1 MANDTNYYLFK
12 ILTED
17 LGDKRYLKKSDY
29 KKYTLPI
36 ATHTTLGGIKVGS
49 GLSIDSSTGVL
60 TANVQTW
67 SSLTGKP
74 FSSVNTTDFTTT
86 SGILSINNATWAKK
100 SDVSNS
106 LSEYYTKEQVDS
118 LVSNLKKAIIT
129 VVPTLPA
136 TGKEGIIYL
145 VGTSAPYEQYVWEG
159 SAWIDLGSTEIDLSN
174 YVNTAST
181 LTANQI
187 VLGDGTKKVKASGKT
202 IASSVTND
210 ATSVPTS
217 QAVKTY
223 ADTELVKKQDKLSQA
238 QMNAVN
244 SGITAS
250 DVARYDAYGSTK
262 QNVLNTEQLDA
273 VNSGIT
279 KAKVSK
285 YDGYDA
291 QIKLK
296 QNILHTEGS
305 AIYKNQDNSIYLSS
319 KLTGMSNIAVV
330 NCQNDESETNGEKNK
345 FTGYL
350 TNTLIVPTGDDSNLL
365 TTSLV
370 VYAGK
375 RITVGADTIATSVE
389 NAFNI
394 WINYWINAHQATKP
408 SLKAIANETMGWEGF
423 HFPQFINWQNWKIE
437 YKKESVITFSNDNTG
452 NGIVFR
458 LSSANVKTDESGKV
472 SYQAEINL
480 FDILEGEYGD
490 EQLCINAIADFLAD
504 ETGDTVDNAKLYAKS
519 AYLKI
524 RLSFTFEY
532 DAHDIINVKL
542 NSSLYVMP
550 D

>member
-1 MANDTNYYLFK
+1 MANDANFYLFK
-12 ILTED
+12 ALTED

-29 KKYTLPI
+29 EKYVLPI
-36 ATHTTLGGIKVGS
+36 ASATKLGGIKVGS
-49 GLSIDSSTGVL
+49 GLSINSEGVL
-60 TANVQTW
+60 TANVQAW

-106 LSEYYTKEQVDS
+106 LSGYYTKGQVDN
-118 LVSNLKKAIIT
+118 LLSNLKKATIT
-129 VVPTLPA
+129 VVDTLPA
-136 TGKEGIIYL
+136 TGSEGIIYL

-174 YVNTAST
+174 YVNTTGT

-210 ATSVPTS
+210 ANSVPTS

-223 ADTELVKKQDKLSQA
+223 ADTELAKKQNKLSQA

-250 DVARYDAYGSTK
+250 KVATYDAYEIAK
-262 QNVLNTEQLDA
+262 QNVLNPEQLDA

-279 KAKVSK
+279 RAKVSK

-291 QIKLK
+291 QIKSKQGNLK
-296 QNILHTEGS
+296 TEGS

-330 NCQNDESETNGEKNK
+330 NCQHDENETNGEKNK
-345 FTGYL
+345 FTGYI
-350 TNTLIVPTGDDSNLL
+350 TNTLIAPTSSDL
-365 TTSLV
+365 TATPLV

-375 RITVGADTIATSVE
+375 GIRADADTVATSVE
-389 NAFNI
+389 NAFSI
-394 WINYWINAHQATKP
+394 WINYWVNAQITRP
-408 SLKAIANETMGWEGF
+408 NMKAIADETMGWEGF
-423 HFPQFINWQNWKIE
+423 HFPQFINWQDWKIE
-437 YKKESVITFSNDNTG
+437 YKTGSVITLSTSNTG

-458 LSSANVKTDESGKV
+458 LSSANVKTNESGKV
-472 SYQAEINL
+472 SYQAEVNL
-480 FDILEGEYGD
+480 FDILESEYNT
-490 EQLCINAIADFLAD
+490 EQLCINAIAGFLAN
-504 ETGDTVDNAKLYAKS
+504 ETGDTVDNAKTYAKS
-519 AYLKI
+519 TYLKI
-524 RLSFTFEY
+524 RLSFTYQY
-532 DAHDIINVKL
+532 DAHDIIDIKL

-550 D
+550 N

>member
-1 MANDTNYYLFK
+1 MANDANLYLFK
-12 ILTED
+12 VLTED

-29 KKYTLPI
+29 EKYVLPI
-36 ATHTTLGGIKVGS
+36 ASATNLGGIKVGS
-49 GLSIDSSTGVL
+49 GLSINSEGVL
-60 TANVQTW
+60 TANVHAW

-106 LSEYYTKEQVDS
+106 LSGYYTKGQVDN
-118 LVSNLKKAIIT
+118 LLSNLKKATIT
-129 VVPTLPA
+129 VVDTLPT
-136 TGKEGIIYL
+136 TGSEGIIYL

-174 YVNTAST
+174 YVNTTGT

-187 VLGDGTKKVKASGKT
+187 VLGDGTKKVKESGKT

-210 ATSVPTS
+210 ANSVPTS

-223 ADTELVKKQDKLSQA
+223 ADTELAKKQDKLSQA

-244 SGITAS
+244 SGIT
-250 DVARYDAYGSTK
+250 R
-262 QNVLNTEQLDA
+262 
-273 VNSGIT
+273 
-279 KAKVSK
+279 AKVLY

-291 QIKLK
+291 QIKSKQGNLK
-296 QNILHTEGS
+296 TEGS

-330 NCQNDESETNGEKNK
+330 NCQNDENETNGEKNK

-350 TNTLIVPTGDDSNLL
+350 TNTLIAPTSSGL
-365 TTSLV
+365 TATPLV

-375 RITVGADTIATSVE
+375 GITADANTVATSVE
-389 NAFNI
+389 RAFNI
-394 WINYWINAHQATKP
+394 WIGYWVNAQATKP
-408 SLKAIANETMGWEGF
+408 SLKAIADETMGWEGF
-423 HFPQFINWQNWKIE
+423 HFPQFINWQDWKIE
-437 YKKESVITFSNDNTG
+437 YKTGSVITLSTSNTG

-472 SYQAEINL
+472 SYQAEVNL
-480 FDILEGEYGD
+480 FDILENEYST
-490 EQLCINAIADFLAD
+490 EQLCINAIAGFLAN
-504 ETGDTVDNAKLYAKS
+504 EIGDTIGNAKLYAKS

-524 RLSFTFEY
+524 RLSFIYQY
-532 DAHDIINVKL
+532 DAHDIIDIKL
-542 NSSLYVMP
+542 NSILYVMP

>member
-1 MANDTNYYLFK
+1 MANDTNYYLYK
-12 ILTED
+12 IITED

-29 KKYTLPI
+29 KAYTLPI
-36 ATHTTLGGIKVGS
+36 ASATTLGGIKVGS
-49 GLSIDSSTGVL
+49 GLSINSSTGVL
-60 TANVQTW
+60 TANVQAW

-74 FSSVNTTDFTTT
+74 FSSVNSTDFTTT

-106 LSEYYTKEQVDS
+106 LSGYYTKGQVDS
-118 LVSNLKKAIIT
+118 LVSNLKKATIT

-136 TGKEGIIYL
+136 TGEEGIIYL

-174 YVNTAST
+174 YVNTTGT

-210 ATSVPTS
+210 ASSVPTS

-223 ADTELVKKQDKLSQA
+223 ADAELAKKQDKLSQA

-250 DVARYDAYGSTK
+250 KVATYDAYASGK
-262 QNVLNTEQLDA
+262 QDKLTQAQLSA
-273 VNSGIT
+273 VNSGINST
-279 KAKVSK
+279 KVAK

-291 QIKLK
+291 QIKSK
-296 QNILHTEGS
+296 QNILNTNGS
-305 AIYKNQDNSIYLSS
+305 AIHTNANDSIYLDSS
-319 KLTGMSNIAVV
+319 NTGMSNVAVV
-330 NCQNDESETNGEKNK
+330 NCQNKNDGSGDL
-345 FTGYL
+345 TGYI
-350 TNTLIVPTGDDSNLL
+350 TNTLVVPSNEDGQTMLD
-365 TTSLV
+365 
-370 VYAGK
+370 VYAGEG
-375 RITVGADTIATSVE
+375 ITVNADTLAISVE

-394 WINYWINAHQATKP
+394 WINQWLNAQSIESSDGMGDLAQ
-408 SLKAIANETMGWEGF
+408 ETMNWAGF
-423 HFPQFINWQNWKIE
+423 HFPQLINWQDWRIRYNTT
-437 YKKESVITFSNDNTG
+437 TFSNDSTG
-452 NGIVFR
+452 SGIVFR

-480 FDILEGEYGD
+480 FDILEGEYD
-490 EQLCINAIADFLAD
+490 TEQLCINAIADFLAN

-524 RLSFTFEY
+524 RLSFTYQY

>member
-1 MANDTNYYLFK
+1 M
-12 ILTED
+12 
-17 LGDKRYLKKSDY
+17 
-29 KKYTLPI
+29 LPI
-36 ATHTTLGGIKVGS
+36 ASATKLGGIKVGS
-49 GLSIDSSTGVL
+49 GLSINSEGVL
-60 TANVQTW
+60 TANVQAW

-106 LSEYYTKEQVDS
+106 LSGYYTKGQVDN
-118 LVSNLKKAIIT
+118 LIGNLKKATIT

-136 TGKEGIIYL
+136 TGSEGTIYL

-174 YVNTAST
+174 YVNTVST

-223 ADTELVKKQDKLSQA
+223 ADTELAKKQDKL
-238 QMNAVN
+238 NA
-244 SGITAS
+244 T
-250 DVARYDAYGSTK
+250 
-262 QNVLNTEQLDA
+262 QLEA

-291 QIKLK
+291 QIKSK
-296 QNILHTEGS
+296 QEALSTQGS
-305 AIYKNQDNSIYLSS
+305 AIRINGNYSIYLSS
-319 KLTGMSNIAVV
+319 ELTGMSDIAVI
-330 NCQNDESETNGEKNK
+330 NCQPGEAGEFIGFIK
-345 FTGYL
+345 
-350 TNTLIVPTGDDSNLL
+350 NTLIVPSADDEQLL
-365 TTSLV
+365 LDI
-370 VYAGK
+370 YAGEG
-375 RITVGADTIATSVE
+375 ITINADNLALIVE

-394 WINYWINAHQATKP
+394 WINYWVNAQTQGDYITD
-408 SLKAIANETMGWEGF
+408 LANETMNWATF
-423 HFPQFINWQNWKIE
+423 HFPQFINWQNWIIR
-437 YKKESVITFSNDNTG
+437 YKKDGIIVPLESTGG

-472 SYQAEINL
+472 SYQAEVNL
-480 FDILEGEYGD
+480 FDILESQDGN
-490 EQLCINAIADFLAD
+490 EQLLINAIAVFLAN
-504 ETGDTVDNAKLYAKS
+504 ETGGTVDNAKLYAKS

-524 RLSFTFEY
+524 RLSFIYEY
-532 DAHDIINVKL
+532 DAHDIIDVKL

>member
-1 MANDTNYYLFK
+1 MADDANCYLFK

-29 KKYTLPI
+29 EKYTFPI

-60 TANVQTW
+60 TANVQAW

-106 LSEYYTKEQVDS
+106 LSEYYTKGQVDS
-118 LVSNLKKAIIT
+118 LVSNLKKATIT

-136 TGKEGIIYL
+136 TGEEGIIYL

-159 SAWIDLGSTEIDLSN
+159 SAWIDLGSIEIDLSN
-174 YVNTAST
+174 YVNTTGT
-181 LTANQI
+181 LTADHI
-187 VLGDGTKKVKASGKT
+187 ILGDGTKKVKASGKT

-210 ATSVPTS
+210 ANSVPTS
-217 QAVKTY
+217 HAVKTY
-223 ADTELVKKQDKLSQA
+223 ADTELAKKQDKLSTA

-250 DVARYDAYGSTK
+250 KVATYDGYADGK
-262 QNVLNTEQLDA
+262 QDKLTEAQLEA

-279 KAKVSK
+279 GAKVAK
-285 YDGYDA
+285 YDAYA
-291 QIKLK
+291 TNK
-296 QNILHTEGS
+296 QNKLYTEGS
-305 AIYKNQDNSIYLSS
+305 AIHINANDSIYLDSS
-319 KLTGMSNIAVV
+319 NTGMSNVAVV
-330 NCQNDESETNGEKNK
+330 NCQDSGDGSGN
-345 FTGYL
+345 FTGYI
-350 TNTLIVPTGDDSNLL
+350 TNTLVVPSSEDGQTMLD
-365 TTSLV
+365 
-370 VYAGK
+370 VYAGEG
-375 RITVGADTIATSVE
+375 ITVNADTLATSVE
-389 NAFNI
+389 NAFNV
-394 WINYWINAHQATKP
+394 WINQWLNAQGIQSSDGMGDLAQ
-408 SLKAIANETMGWEGF
+408 ETMGWNGF
-423 HFPQFINWQNWKIE
+423 HFPQFINWQDWRIRYMKNGLFVPLQS
-437 YKKESVITFSNDNTG
+437 SVG
-452 NGIVFR
+452 NSIVFR

-480 FDILEGEYGD
+480 FDILDFNTTD
-490 EQLCINAIADFLAD
+490 ELLIDAIANFLAN

-524 RLSFTFEY
+524 RLSFTYQY

>member
-1 MANDTNYYLFK
+1 MANDANYYLFK

-29 KKYTLPI
+29 EKYTLPI

-60 TANVQTW
+60 TANVQAW

-106 LSEYYTKEQVDS
+106 LSKYYTKGQVDN
-118 LVSNLKKAIIT
+118 LVSNLKKATIT
-129 VVPTLPA
+129 VVSTLPE
-136 TGKEGIIYL
+136 TGEEGIIYL

-174 YVNTAST
+174 YVNTTVT

-210 ATSVPTS
+210 ANSVPTS

-223 ADTELVKKQDKLSQA
+223 ADAELAKKQDKLTETQL
-238 QMNAVN
+238 NAVN
-244 SGITAS
+244 SGITGAK
-250 DVARYDAYGSTK
+250 VAKYNGYDIQIESK
-262 QNVLNTEQLDA
+262 QNRLNT
-273 VNSGIT
+273 N
-279 KAKVSK
+279 
-285 YDGYDA
+285 
-291 QIKLK
+291 
-296 QNILHTEGS
+296 GS
-305 AIYKNQDNSIYLSS
+305 AIHTNAEDSIYLDSS
-319 KLTGMSNIAVV
+319 NTGMSNVAVV
-330 NCQNDESETNGEKNK
+330 NCQDSGDGSGN
-345 FTGYL
+345 FTGYI
-350 TNTLIVPTGDDSNLL
+350 TNTLVVPSSEDGQTMLD
-365 TTSLV
+365 

-375 RITVGADTIATSVE
+375 GITVNADALATSVK

-394 WINYWINAHQATKP
+394 WTNQWLNVRGIQ
-408 SLKAIANETMGWEGF
+408 SGDGMRDLVQETMNFAGF
-423 HFPQFINWQNWKIE
+423 HFPQLINWQDWRIRCNAA
-437 YKKESVITFSNDNTG
+437 TFSNGNTG
-452 NGIVFR
+452 SGIVFR
-458 LSSANVKTDESGKV
+458 LSSANVKIDESGKV

-480 FDILEGEYGD
+480 FDILEGERD
-490 EQLCINAIADFLAD
+490 KEQACINAIADFLAN
-504 ETGDTVDNAKLYAKS
+504 ETGDTVYNAKLYATS

-524 RLSFTFEY
+524 RLSFTCRY
-532 DAHDIINVKL
+532 DAFDIINVKL

>member
-1 MANDTNYYLFK
+1 MANDANLYLFK
-12 ILTED
+12 VLTED

-29 KKYTLPI
+29 EKYVFPI
-36 ATHTTLGGIKVGS
+36 ASATKLGGIKVGS
-49 GLSIDSSTGVL
+49 GLSINSEGVL

-106 LSEYYTKEQVDS
+106 LSGYYTKGQVDN
-118 LVSNLKKAIIT
+118 LLSNLKKATIT
-129 VVPTLPA
+129 VVDTFPT
-136 TGKEGIIYL
+136 TGSEGIIYL

-174 YVNTAST
+174 YVNTTGT

-210 ATSVPTS
+210 ANSVPTS

-223 ADTELVKKQDKLSQA
+223 ADTELAKKQDKLSQA

-250 DVARYDAYGSTK
+250 KVATYDAYGTNK
-262 QNVLNTEQLDA
+262 QGKLNATQLEA
-273 VNSGIT
+273 VNSGINST
-279 KAKVSK
+279 KVSK

-291 QIKLK
+291 QIKSK

-305 AIYKNQDNSIYLSS
+305 AIHINNNNSIYLSS
-319 KLTGMSNIAVV
+319 ANTGMTDIAVI
-330 NCQNDESETNGEKNK
+330 NCQKDGNK
-345 FTGYL
+345 YVGFIK
-350 TNTLIVPTGDDSNLL
+350 NTLIVPSFDDGRTLL
-365 TTSLV
+365 D

-375 RITVGADTIATSVE
+375 GTTADANTVAFSVE

-394 WINYWINAHQATKP
+394 WILYWINAQTKGDYITD
-408 SLKAIANETMGWEGF
+408 LANETMNWATF
-423 HFPQFINWQNWKIE
+423 HFPQFINWQDWKIE
-437 YKKESVITFSNDNTG
+437 YKKNGLLLPLVSTGG

-458 LSSANVKTDESGKV
+458 LASANVKTDESGKV
-472 SYQAEINL
+472 SYQAEVNL
-480 FDILEGEYGD
+480 FDILEDGYST
-490 EQLCINAIADFLAD
+490 EQLYINAIADFLAN
-504 ETGDTVDNAKLYAKS
+504 ETGDTVDNAKTYAKS
-519 AYLKI
+519 TYLKI
-524 RLSFTFEY
+524 RLSFTYQY
-532 DAHDIINVKL
+532 DAHDIIDVKL

>member
-1 MANDTNYYLFK
+1 MANDTNFYLFK

-29 KKYTLPI
+29 EKYTLPI

-60 TANVQTW
+60 TANVQAW

-106 LSEYYTKEQVDS
+106 LSEYYTKGQVDN
-118 LVSNLKKAIIT
+118 LVSNLKKATIT

-136 TGKEGIIYL
+136 TGEEGIIYL

-174 YVNTAST
+174 YVNTTGT
-181 LTANQI
+181 LTADHI
-187 VLGDGTKKVKASGKT
+187 ILGDGTKKVKASGKT

-210 ATSVPTS
+210 ANSVPTS
-217 QAVKTY
+217 HAVKTY
-223 ADTELVKKQDKLSQA
+223 ADTELAKKQDKLTQA

-250 DVARYDAYGSTK
+250 KVAAYDGYAGGK
-262 QNVLNTEQLDA
+262 QDTLNATQLEA

-279 KAKVSK
+279 GAKVAK
-285 YDGYDA
+285 YDAYA
-291 QIKLK
+291 TNK
-296 QNILHTEGS
+296 QNILNTNGS
-305 AIYKNQDNSIYLSS
+305 AIHKNANDSIYLDSS
-319 KLTGMSNIAVV
+319 NTGMSNVAVV
-330 NCQNDESETNGEKNK
+330 NCQDSGDGSGNL
-345 FTGYL
+345 TGYI
-350 TNTLIVPTGDDSNLL
+350 TNTLVVPSSEDGQTMLD
-365 TTSLV
+365 
-370 VYAGK
+370 VYAGEG
-375 RITVGADTIATSVE
+375 IIVNADTLATSVE
-389 NAFNI
+389 NAFNV
-394 WINYWINAHQATKP
+394 WINQWLNAQGIQSSDGMGDLAQ
-408 SLKAIANETMGWEGF
+408 ETMGWNGF
-423 HFPQFINWQNWKIE
+423 HFPQFINWQDWRIR
-437 YKKESVITFSNDNTG
+437 YKKNGLIVPLESSVG
-452 NGIVFR
+452 NSIMFR

-480 FDILEGEYGD
+480 FDILDFNTTD
-490 EQLCINAIADFLAD
+490 ELLIDAIANFLAN

-524 RLSFTFEY
+524 RLSFTYQY

>member
-1 MANDTNYYLFK
+1 MANDANFYLFK
-12 ILTED
+12 VLTED

-29 KKYTLPI
+29 EKYVLPI
-36 ATHTTLGGIKVGS
+36 ASATKLGGIKVGS
-49 GLSIDSSTGVL
+49 GLSINSDGVL
-60 TANVQTW
+60 TANVQAW

-106 LSEYYTKEQVDS
+106 LSGYYTKGQVDN
-118 LVSNLKKAIIT
+118 LLSNLKKATIT
-129 VVPTLPA
+129 VVDTLPA
-136 TGKEGIIYL
+136 TGSEGIIYL

-174 YVNTAST
+174 YVNTTGT

-210 ATSVPTS
+210 ANSVPTS

-223 ADTELVKKQDKLSQA
+223 ADTELAKKQDKLSQA

-250 DVARYDAYGSTK
+250 KVATYDAYGNVK
-262 QNVLNTEQLDA
+262 QNVLNSEQLDA

-279 KAKVSK
+279 RAKVSK

-291 QIKLK
+291 QIESKQGNLK
-296 QNILHTEGS
+296 TEGS

-330 NCQNDESETNGEKNK
+330 NCQHDENETNSEKNK

-350 TNTLIVPTGDDSNLL
+350 TNTLIAPTSDDI
-365 TTSLV
+365 TATPLV
-370 VYAGK
+370 IYAGK
-375 RITVGADTIATSVE
+375 GTAVDANAVATSVE
-389 NAFNI
+389 RAFNI
-394 WINYWINAHQATKP
+394 FWIGYWVNAQVTRPNMKP
-408 SLKAIANETMGWEGF
+408 IANETMGWEGF
-423 HFPQFINWQNWKIE
+423 HFPQFINWQDWKIE
-437 YKKESVITFSNDNTG
+437 YKTGSVVTLSNDNTG

-458 LSSANVKTDESGKV
+458 LSSVNVKTDESGKV

-480 FDILEGEYGD
+480 FDILEGEYST
-490 EQLCINAIADFLAD
+490 EQLCINAIADFLAN
-504 ETGDTVDNAKLYAKS
+504 ETKDTIGNAKTYAKS

-524 RLSFTFEY
+524 RLSFTYQY
-532 DAHDIINVKL
+532 DAHDIIDIKL

-550 D
+550 N

>member
-1 MANDTNYYLFK
+1 MVNNANSYLFTV
-12 ILTED
+12 LTED
-17 LGDKRYLKKSDY
+17 LGDERYLKKSDY
-29 KKYTLPI
+29 EKYVLPI
-36 ATHTTLGGIKVGS
+36 ASATNLGGIKVGS
-49 GLSIDSSTGVL
+49 GLSINSEGVL
-60 TANVQTW
+60 TANVQAW
-67 SSLTGKP
+67 NSLTGKP

-106 LSEYYTKEQVDS
+106 LSGYYTKRQVDN
-118 LVSNLKKAIIT
+118 LLSNLKKATIT
-129 VVPTLPA
+129 VVSTFPT
-136 TGKEGIIYL
+136 TGSEGIIYL

-174 YVNTAST
+174 YVNTTGT

-210 ATSVPTS
+210 ANSVPTS

-223 ADTELVKKQDKLSQA
+223 ADTELAKKQNKLSQA

-250 DVARYDAYGSTK
+250 KVATYDSYGITK

-279 KAKVSK
+279 RAKVSK
-285 YDGYDA
+285 YDGYDD
-291 QIKLK
+291 QIKSKQGNLK
-296 QNILHTEGS
+296 TEGS

-319 KLTGMSNIAVV
+319 KLTGMANIAVV
-330 NCQNDESETNGEKNK
+330 NCQNDENETNGEKNK

-350 TNTLIVPTGDDSNLL
+350 TNTLIAPTSEGLIA
-365 TTSLV
+365 TPLV
-370 VYAGK
+370 IYAGIGIK
-375 RITVGADTIATSVE
+375 ADANTVATSVKR
-389 NAFNI
+389 AFNI
-394 WINYWINAHQATKP
+394 WINYWVSAQAATKP
-408 SLKAIANETMGWEGF
+408 SLKAITDETMGWEGF
-423 HFPQFINWQNWKIE
+423 HFPQFINWQDWKIE
-437 YKKESVITFSNDNTG
+437 YKKNETTASLSTGNTG

-458 LSSANVKTDESGKV
+458 LSSVNVKTDESGKV
-472 SYQAEINL
+472 SYQAEVNL
-480 FDILEGEYGD
+480 FDILEGEYD
-490 EQLCINAIADFLAD
+490 TELLCINAIADFLAN
-504 ETGDTVDNAKLYAKS
+504 ETGDTVGNAQLYAKS
-519 AYLKI
+519 AYMKI
-524 RLSFTFEY
+524 RLSFTYQY
-532 DAHDIINVKL
+532 DARDIIDVKL

>member
-1 MANDTNYYLFK
+1 MANDANYYLFK
-12 ILTED
+12 IITED

-29 KKYTLPI
+29 EKYTLPI

-49 GLSIDSSTGVL
+49 GLSINSETGVL
-60 TANVQTW
+60 TANVQAW

-106 LSEYYTKEQVDS
+106 LSGYYTKEQVDS
-118 LVSNLKKAIIT
+118 LVSNLKKATIT

-136 TGKEGIIYL
+136 TGEEGIIYL

-174 YVNTAST
+174 YVNTTGT

-187 VLGDGTKKVKASGKT
+187 VLGDGAKKVKASGKT

-210 ATSVPTS
+210 ANSVPTS
-217 QAVKTY
+217 HAVKTY
-223 ADTELVKKQDKLSQA
+223 ADTELAKKQDKLTQA

-244 SGITAS
+244 SGITAAK
-250 DVARYDAYGSTK
+250 VATYDGYAGGK
-262 QNVLNTEQLDA
+262 QDKLTQAQLEA
-273 VNSGIT
+273 VNSGINST
-279 KAKVSK
+279 KVAK

-291 QIKLK
+291 KIKSK
-296 QNILHTEGS
+296 QNILNTNGS
-305 AIYKNQDNSIYLSS
+305 VVHINDEDSVFLSS
-319 KLTGMSNIAVV
+319 KLTGMSNITIV
-330 NCQNDESETNGEKNK
+330 NCQSLGTIGD
-345 FTGYL
+345 FTGFI
-350 TNTLIVPTGDDSNLL
+350 TNTLIVPSSEDGQTMLDI
-365 TTSLV
+365 
-370 VYAGK
+370 YAGEG
-375 RITVGADTIATSVE
+375 ITISADTLATSVE
-389 NAFNI
+389 NAFNV
-394 WINYWINAHQATKP
+394 WINQWLDAQSTQGAYIT
-408 SLKAIANETMGWEGF
+408 AIAEATMGWKGF
-423 HFPQFINWQNWKIE
+423 HFPQFINWQDWRIRYN
-437 YKKESVITFSNDNTG
+437 TTTLSNGNTG
-452 NGIVFR
+452 SGIVFR

-480 FDILEGEYGD
+480 FDILEGEYD
-490 EQLCINAIADFLAD
+490 TEQLCINAIADFLAN

-524 RLSFTFEY
+524 RLSFTYQY

>member
-1 MANDTNYYLFK
+1 MANDANYYIFK
-12 ILTED
+12 TLTED

-29 KKYTLPI
+29 EKYMLPI

-60 TANVQTW
+60 TANVQAW

-74 FSSVNTTDFTTT
+74 FSSVNPTDFTTT

-118 LVSNLKKAIIT
+118 LVSNLKKATIT

-136 TGKEGIIYL
+136 TGEEGIIYL
-145 VGTSAPYEQYVWEG
+145 VGTSVPYEQYVWEG

-174 YVNTAST
+174 YVNTTGT
-181 LTANQI
+181 LTADHI
-187 VLGDGTKKVKASGKT
+187 ILGDGTKKVKASGKT
-202 IASSVTND
+202 IAGSVTND
-210 ATSVPTS
+210 TNSVPTS
-217 QAVKTY
+217 HAVKTY
-223 ADTELVKKQDKLSQA
+223 ADTELAKKQDKLTQA

-250 DVARYDAYGSTK
+250 KVATYDGYADGK
-262 QNVLNTEQLDA
+262 QDTLTQAQLNA

-279 KAKVSK
+279 GAKVAK
-285 YDGYDA
+285 YNGYDA
-291 QIKLK
+291 EIKSK
-296 QNILHTEGS
+296 QNRLNTNGS
-305 AIYKNQDNSIYLSS
+305 AIHTNANDSIYLDSS
-319 KLTGMSNIAVV
+319 DTGMSNVAVV
-330 NCQNDESETNGEKNK
+330 NCQNKNDGSGNL
-345 FTGYL
+345 TGYI
-350 TNTLIVPTGDDSNLL
+350 TNTLVVPSKEDIPTLL
-365 TTSLV
+365 IAYS
-370 VYAGK
+370 GK
-375 RITVGADTIATSVE
+375 GATVNVDTLATCVS
-389 NAFNI
+389 NAFQV
-394 WINYWINAHQATKP
+394 WINQWLNAQGIESSDGINFLAQ
-408 SLKAIANETMGWEGF
+408 ETMNWAGF
-423 HFPQFINWQNWKIE
+423 HFPQFINWQNWQIQ
-437 YKKESVITFSNDNTG
+437 YKNNSTTFVPVY

-458 LSSANVKTDESGKV
+458 LSSANVYTDKTGKV

-480 FDILEGEYGD
+480 FDILEDDYD
-490 EQLCINAIADFLAD
+490 TEQLCINAIADFLAN

-524 RLSFTFEY
+524 RLSFTYQY

>member
-1 MANDTNYYLFK
+1 MANDANYYLFK

-29 KKYTLPI
+29 EKYTLPI

-60 TANVQTW
+60 TANVQAW

-74 FSSVNTTDFTTT
+74 FSSVNPTDFTTT

-118 LVSNLKKAIIT
+118 LVSNLKKATIT

-136 TGKEGIIYL
+136 TGEEGIIYL

-159 SAWIDLGSTEIDLSN
+159 GAWIDLGSTEIDLSN
-174 YVNTAST
+174 YVNTTGT
-181 LTANQI
+181 LTADHI
-187 VLGDGTKKVKASGKT
+187 ILGDGTKKVKASGKT

-210 ATSVPTS
+210 ANSVPTS

-223 ADTELVKKQDKLSQA
+223 ADTELAKKQDKLTQA

-244 SGITAS
+244 SGITAAK
-250 DVARYDAYGSTK
+250 VATYDGYAGGK
-262 QNVLNTEQLDA
+262 QDTLTEAQLNA

-279 KAKVSK
+279 GAKVAK
-285 YDGYDA
+285 YDAYETN
-291 QIKLK
+291 K
-296 QNILHTEGS
+296 QNILNTNGS
-305 AIYKNQDNSIYLSS
+305 AIHKNANDSIYLDSS
-319 KLTGMSNIAVV
+319 NTGMSNVTVV
-330 NCQNDESETNGEKNK
+330 NCQDSGDGSGNL
-345 FTGYL
+345 TGYI
-350 TNTLIVPTGDDSNLL
+350 TNTLVVSNTDDRPTLLIVYSGEG
-365 TTSLV
+365 
-370 VYAGK
+370 A
-375 RITVGADTIATSVE
+375 TVNTNVMATCVE
-389 NAFNI
+389 TAFNP
-394 WINYWINAHQATKP
+394 WINQWLNAQGIQSSDGMGDLAQ
-408 SLKAIANETMGWEGF
+408 ETMNWAGF
-423 HFPQFINWQNWKIE
+423 HFPQFINWQNWQIQ
-437 YKKESVITFSNDNTG
+437 YKNNRTTFVPGMG

-458 LSSANVKTDESGKV
+458 LSFANASTDEGGKV

-480 FDILEGEYGD
+480 FDILENEYD
-490 EQLCINAIADFLAD
+490 TEQLCINAIADFLAH

-524 RLSFTFEY
+524 RLSFTYQY

>member
-1 MANDTNYYLFK
+1 MANDANYYLFK

-29 KKYTLPI
+29 EKYTLPI

-60 TANVQTW
+60 TANVQAW

-74 FSSVNTTDFTTT
+74 FSSVNPTDFTTT

-106 LSEYYTKEQVDS
+106 LSEYYTKGQVDN
-118 LVSNLKKAIIT
+118 LVSNLKKATIT

-136 TGKEGIIYL
+136 TGEEGIIYL

-174 YVNTAST
+174 YVNTTAT

-210 ATSVPTS
+210 ANSVPTS
-217 QAVKTY
+217 HAVKTY
-223 ADTELVKKQDKLSQA
+223 IDAELAKKQGNLSATQLA
-238 QMNAVN
+238 AVN
-244 SGITAS
+244 SGITGAK
-250 DVARYDAYGSTK
+250 VAKYDAYET
-262 QNVLNTEQLDA
+262 N
-273 VNSGIT
+273 
-279 KAKVSK
+279 
-285 YDGYDA
+285 
-291 QIKLK
+291 K
-296 QNILHTEGS
+296 QNILNTNGS
-305 AIYKNQDNSIYLSS
+305 AIHKNANDSIYLDSS
-319 KLTGMSNIAVV
+319 NTGMSNVAVV
-330 NCQNDESETNGEKNK
+330 NCQDSGDGSGN
-345 FTGYL
+345 FTGYI
-350 TNTLIVPTGDDSNLL
+350 TNTLVVPSSEDGQTMLD
-365 TTSLV
+365 
-370 VYAGK
+370 VYVGEG
-375 RITVGADTIATSVE
+375 ITVNADTLATSVE

-394 WINYWINAHQATKP
+394 WINQWLNAQGIQSSDGMGDLAQ
-408 SLKAIANETMGWEGF
+408 ETMNWNGF
-423 HFPQFINWQNWKIE
+423 HFPQFINWQDWRIRYMKNGLFVPL
-437 YKKESVITFSNDNTG
+437 ESSVG
-452 NGIVFR
+452 NSIMFR

-480 FDILEGEYGD
+480 FDILDFNTTD
-490 EQLCINAIADFLAD
+490 ELLINAIANFLAN

-524 RLSFTFEY
+524 RLSFTYQY

>member
-1 MANDTNYYLFK
+1 MASNANFYLFK
-12 ILTED
+12 VLTED
-17 LGDKRYLKKSDY
+17 LGDKRYLKKSNY
-29 KKYTLPI
+29 EKYVLPI
-36 ATHTTLGGIKVGS
+36 ASATTLGGIKVGS
-49 GLSIDSSTGVL
+49 GLSINSEGVL
-60 TANVQTW
+60 TANVQAW

-106 LSEYYTKEQVDS
+106 LNGYYTKGQVDS
-118 LVSNLKKAIIT
+118 LISNLKKATIT
-129 VVPTLPA
+129 VVDTLPA
-136 TGKEGIIYL
+136 TGSEGIIYL

-159 SAWIDLGSTEIDLSN
+159 SAWIDLASTEIDLSN
-174 YVNTAST
+174 YVNTTGT

-210 ATSVPTS
+210 ANSVPTS

-223 ADTELVKKQDKLSQA
+223 ADTELAKKQDKLSQA

-250 DVARYDAYGSTK
+250 KVATYDAYATNK
-262 QNVLNTEQLDA
+262 QDKLNATQLEA
-273 VNSGIT
+273 VNSGINST
-279 KAKVSK
+279 KVAK

-291 QIKLK
+291 QIKSK

-305 AIYKNQDNSIYLSS
+305 AIHINNNNSIYLSS
-319 KLTGMSNIAVV
+319 ANTGMTDISVI
-330 NCQNDESETNGEKNK
+330 NCQKDGNK
-345 FTGYL
+345 YVGFIK
-350 TNTLIVPTGDDSNLL
+350 NTLIVPSSDNGQTLL
-365 TTSLV
+365 D
-370 VYAGK
+370 VYVGK
-375 RITVGADTIATSVE
+375 GITIDANTLASSVE

-394 WINYWINAHQATKP
+394 FWILYWINAQTQGNYITDLAD
-408 SLKAIANETMGWEGF
+408 ETMNWATF
-423 HFPQFINWQNWKIE
+423 HFPQFINWQDWRIR
-437 YKKESVITFSNDNTG
+437 YKRNGLLVPLGSTVG

-458 LSSANVKTDESGKV
+458 LSSANVKTDESGNV
-472 SYQAEINL
+472 SYQAEVNL
-480 FDILEGEYGD
+480 FDILEGEYAT
-490 EQLCINAIADFLAD
+490 EQLFINAIADFLAN

-524 RLSFTFEY
+524 RLSFTYQY

-550 D
+550 N

>member
-1 MANDTNYYLFK
+1 MANDSNYYLFK

-29 KKYTLPI
+29 EKYTLPI

-60 TANVQTW
+60 TANVQAW

-118 LVSNLKKAIIT
+118 LVSNLKKATIT

-136 TGKEGIIYL
+136 TGEEGIIYL

-174 YVNTAST
+174 YVNTTGT
-181 LTANQI
+181 LTAEHI
-187 VLGDGTKKVKASGKT
+187 ILGDGTKKVKASGKT

-210 ATSVPTS
+210 ADSVPTTH
-217 QAVKTY
+217 AVKTY
-223 ADTELVKKQDKLSQA
+223 TDAELAKKQGNLSATQLA
-238 QMNAVN
+238 AVN
-244 SGITAS
+244 SGITGAK
-250 DVARYDAYGSTK
+250 VAKYDAYET
-262 QNVLNTEQLDA
+262 N
-273 VNSGIT
+273 
-279 KAKVSK
+279 
-285 YDGYDA
+285 
-291 QIKLK
+291 K
-296 QNILHTEGS
+296 QNILNTNGS
-305 AIYKNQDNSIYLSS
+305 AIHKNANDSIYLDSS
-319 KLTGMSNIAVV
+319 NTGMSNVAVV
-330 NCQNDESETNGEKNK
+330 NCQDSGDGSGN
-345 FTGYL
+345 FTGYI
-350 TNTLIVPTGDDSNLL
+350 TNTLVVPDSEDGQTMLD
-365 TTSLV
+365 
-370 VYAGK
+370 VYEGEGMTIDAN
-375 RITVGADTIATSVE
+375 TVATSVE

-394 WINYWINAHQATKP
+394 WINQWLNAQGIQSSDGMGDLAQ
-408 SLKAIANETMGWEGF
+408 ETMGWNGF
-423 HFPQFINWQNWKIE
+423 HFPQFINWQDWRIR
-437 YKKESVITFSNDNTG
+437 YKKTGLIVPLKSGYG

-458 LSSANVKTDESGKV
+458 LNSANVKTDESGKV

-480 FDILEGEYGD
+480 FDILDFNTTD
-490 EQLCINAIADFLAD
+490 ELLIDAIANFLAS
-504 ETGDTVDNAKLYAKS
+504 EIGDTVDNAKLYAKS
-519 AYLKI
+519 TYLKI
-524 RLSFTFEY
+524 RLSFTYEY
-532 DAHDIINVKL
+532 DAHDIIDVKL

>member
-1 MANDTNYYLFK
+1 MANDANCYLFK

-29 KKYTLPI
+29 EKYTFPI

-60 TANVQTW
+60 TANVQAW

-118 LVSNLKKAIIT
+118 LVSNLKKATIT
-129 VVPTLPA
+129 VVETLPA
-136 TGKEGIIYL
+136 KGEEGIIYL

-174 YVNTAST
+174 YVNTTGT
-181 LTANQI
+181 LTADHI
-187 VLGDGTKKVKASGKT
+187 ILGDGTKKVKASGKT
-202 IASSVTND
+202 IASSVIND
-210 ATSVPTS
+210 ANSVPTS

-223 ADTELVKKQDKLSQA
+223 ADAELAKKQDKLSATQLA
-238 QMNAVN
+238 AVN
-244 SGITAS
+244 SGITGAK
-250 DVARYDAYGSTK
+250 VAKYDAYET
-262 QNVLNTEQLDA
+262 N
-273 VNSGIT
+273 
-279 KAKVSK
+279 
-285 YDGYDA
+285 
-291 QIKLK
+291 K
-296 QNILHTEGS
+296 QNILNTNGS
-305 AIYKNQDNSIYLSS
+305 AIHKNANDSIYLSS
-319 KLTGMSNIAVV
+319 ADTQSNDIAIV
-330 NCQNDESETNGEKNK
+330 NCHIKNIGEPEIG
-345 FTGYL
+345 FI
-350 TNTLIVPTGDDSNLL
+350 TNTLNAPISIVI
-365 TTSLV
+365 
-370 VYAGK
+370 YAGK
-375 RITVGADTIATSVE
+375 GIVVDADGMATSVE
-389 NAFNI
+389 NAFNL
-394 WINYWINAHQATKP
+394 WINYWKVANESTNA
-408 SLKAIANETMGWEGF
+408 SAIADETMQWSGF
-423 HFPQFINWQNWKIE
+423 HFPQFINWMNWKIE
-437 YKKESVITFSNDNTG
+437 YKKSNGTVISLANINEDENIMSRFSSLSMIG
-452 NGIVFR
+452 N
-458 LSSANVKTDESGKV
+458 SGKV

-480 FDILEGEYGD
+480 FDILEGEYD
-490 EQLCINAIADFLAD
+490 TEQLCINAIADFLAN

-524 RLSFTFEY
+524 RLSFTYQY

>member
-1 MANDTNYYLFK
+1 MVNDANFYLFK
-12 ILTED
+12 VLTED

-29 KKYTLPI
+29 KAYVLPI
-36 ATHTTLGGIKVGS
+36 ASATKLGGIKVGS
-49 GLSIDSSTGVL
+49 GLSINSETGVL
-60 TANVQTW
+60 TANVQAW

-74 FSSVNTTDFTTT
+74 FSSVNSTDFTTT

-106 LSEYYTKEQVDS
+106 LSGYYTKGQVDN
-118 LVSNLKKAIIT
+118 LLSNLKKATIT
-129 VVPTLPA
+129 VVPTLPT
-136 TGKEGIIYL
+136 TGSEGIIYL

-174 YVNTAST
+174 YVNTTGT

-210 ATSVPTS
+210 ASSVPTS

-223 ADTELVKKQDKLSQA
+223 ADAELAKKQDKLTQA

-250 DVARYDAYGSTK
+250 KVATYDSYGSGK
-262 QNVLNTEQLDA
+262 QDKLNATQLEA

-279 KAKVSK
+279 KAKVAK
-285 YDGYDA
+285 YDKYDVE
-291 QIKLK
+291 IKSK
-296 QNILHTEGS
+296 QNILNTNGS
-305 AIYKNQDNSIYLSS
+305 AVHINDFDSIYLDSS
-319 KLTGMSNIAVV
+319 KTGMSNITIV
-330 NCQNDESETNGEKNK
+330 NCQDLDGSGN
-345 FTGYL
+345 FTGFI
-350 TNTLIVPTGDDSNLL
+350 TNTLIVPSSEDGQTMLDI
-365 TTSLV
+365 
-370 VYAGK
+370 YAGEG
-375 RITVGADTIATSVE
+375 ITVDADRIAASVE
-389 NAFNI
+389 NAFNV
-394 WINYWINAHQATKP
+394 WINYWENANG
-408 SLKAIANETMGWEGF
+408 SLVKETMNWAGF
-423 HFPQFINWQNWKIE
+423 HFPQFINWQDWIIRYN
-437 YKKESVITFSNDNTG
+437 TTTLSNGNTG
-452 NGIVFR
+452 SGIVFR

-472 SYQAEINL
+472 SYQAEVNL
-480 FDILEGEYGD
+480 FDMLENEYD
-490 EQLCINAIADFLAD
+490 TEQLCINAIADFLAN

-524 RLSFTFEY
+524 RLSFTYQY
-532 DAHDIINVKL
+532 DAHDIIDVKL

>member
-1 MANDTNYYLFK
+1 MANDANYYLFK

-29 KKYTLPI
+29 EKYTLPI

-60 TANVQTW
+60 TANVQAW

-106 LSEYYTKEQVDS
+106 LSKYYTKEQVDS
-118 LVSNLKKAIIT
+118 LVSNLKKATIT

-136 TGKEGIIYL
+136 TGEEGIIYL

-174 YVNTAST
+174 YVNTTGT
-181 LTANQI
+181 LTADHI
-187 VLGDGTKKVKASGKT
+187 ILGDGIKKVKASGKT

-210 ATSVPTS
+210 ADSVPTS

-223 ADTELVKKQDKLSQA
+223 ADAELAKKQDKLSTA

-250 DVARYDAYGSTK
+250 KVATYDGYADGK
-262 QNVLNTEQLDA
+262 QDKLTEAQLNA

-279 KAKVSK
+279 GAKVAK
-285 YDGYDA
+285 YDAYA
-291 QIKLK
+291 TYK
-296 QNILHTEGS
+296 QNELYTNGS
-305 AIYKNQDNSIYLSS
+305 AVHINIDDLIYLDS
-319 KLTGMSNIAVV
+319 LETGMSNVAVV
-330 NCQNDESETNGEKNK
+330 NCQPLSTAGD
-345 FTGYL
+345 FTGYI
-350 TNTLIVPTGDDSNLL
+350 TNTLVVPDDTSNLTL
-365 TTSLV
+365 LD

-375 RITVGADTIATSVE
+375 GITVNADTLAISVE
-389 NAFNI
+389 NAFNV
-394 WINYWINAHQATKP
+394 WINQWKNAHSIQNDTIDKLAH
-408 SLKAIANETMGWEGF
+408 ETMGWNGF
-423 HFPQFINWQNWKIE
+423 HFPQFINWQDWRIQ
-437 YKKESVITFSNDNTG
+437 YKTTTGAIRGFTNGNTG
-452 NGIVFR
+452 SGIVFR
-458 LSSANVKTDESGKV
+458 LSTANVKTDESGKV

-480 FDILEGEYGD
+480 FDILEGEYDTD
-490 EQLCINAIADFLAD
+490 ELCINAIAEFLTA
-504 ETGDTVDNAKLYAKS
+504 ETLDSPVNTQLYAKS

-524 RLSFTFEY
+524 RLSFTYQY

>member
-1 MANDTNYYLFK
+1 MADDANYYLFK
-12 ILTED
+12 VLTED

-29 KKYTLPI
+29 EKYVLPI
-36 ATHTTLGGIKVGS
+36 ASATTLGGIKVGS
-49 GLSIDSSTGVL
+49 GLSINASTGVL
-60 TANVQTW
+60 TANVQAW

-106 LSEYYTKEQVDS
+106 LSGYYTKGQVDN
-118 LVSNLKKAIIT
+118 LLSNLKKATIT
-129 VVPTLPA
+129 VVDTLPA
-136 TGKEGIIYL
+136 TGSEGIIYL
-145 VGTSAPYEQYVWEG
+145 VGTSAPYEQHVWEG

-174 YVNTAST
+174 YVNTTGT

-210 ATSVPTS
+210 ANSVPTS

-223 ADTELVKKQDKLSQA
+223 ADTELAKKQDKLSQA

-250 DVARYDAYGSTK
+250 KVATYDAYATNK
-262 QNVLNTEQLDA
+262 QDKLNATQLEA
-273 VNSGIT
+273 VNSGINST
-279 KAKVSK
+279 KVAK

-291 QIKLK
+291 QIKSK
-296 QNILHTEGS
+296 QSILHTEGS
-305 AIYKNQDNSIYLSS
+305 AIHINNNNSIYLSS
-319 KLTGMSNIAVV
+319 ADTGMSDIAVI
-330 NCQNDESETNGEKNK
+330 NCQLGKPRQFIGFIK
-345 FTGYL
+345 
-350 TNTLIVPTGDDSNLL
+350 NTLIVPSTDNGQTLL
-365 TTSLV
+365 D

-375 RITVGADTIATSVE
+375 GITIDANTLASSVE
-389 NAFNI
+389 KAFNI
-394 WINYWINAHQATKP
+394 WISYWTNVQTQSHYITD
-408 SLKAIANETMGWEGF
+408 LANETMNWATF
-423 HFPQFINWQNWKIE
+423 HFPQFINWQDWRIT
-437 YKKESVITFSNDNTG
+437 YKKNGLLVPLKSDNGG

-472 SYQAEINL
+472 SYQAEVNL
-480 FDILEGEYGD
+480 FDILEGEYYT
-490 EQLCINAIADFLAD
+490 EQSFINAIADFLAN

-524 RLSFTFEY
+524 RLSFTYQY
-532 DAHDIINVKL
+532 DAHDIIDVKL

>member
-1 MANDTNYYLFK
+1 MANDANYNDANCYLFK

-29 KKYTLPI
+29 EKYTLPI
-36 ATHTTLGGIKVGS
+36 ATHITLGCIKVGS
-49 GLSIDSSTGVL
+49 GLSIDSSTGGL
-60 TANVQTW
+60 TANVQAW

-118 LVSNLKKAIIT
+118 LVSNLKKATIT

-136 TGKEGIIYL
+136 TGEEGIIYL

-174 YVNTAST
+174 YVNTTGT
-181 LTANQI
+181 LTADHI
-187 VLGDGTKKVKASGKT
+187 ILGDGIKKVKASGKT

-210 ATSVPTS
+210 ANSVPTS

-223 ADTELVKKQDKLSQA
+223 ADAELAKKQGNLSATQLA
-238 QMNAVN
+238 AVN
-244 SGITAS
+244 SGITGAK
-250 DVARYDAYGSTK
+250 VAKYDAYET
-262 QNVLNTEQLDA
+262 N
-273 VNSGIT
+273 
-279 KAKVSK
+279 
-285 YDGYDA
+285 
-291 QIKLK
+291 K
-296 QNILHTEGS
+296 QNILNTNGS
-305 AIYKNQDNSIYLSS
+305 AIHKNANDSIYLDSS
-319 KLTGMSNIAVV
+319 NTGMSNVAVV
-330 NCQNDESETNGEKNK
+330 NCQDSGDGSGN
-345 FTGYL
+345 FTGYI
-350 TNTLIVPTGDDSNLL
+350 TNTLVVPSSEDGQTMLD
-365 TTSLV
+365 
-370 VYAGK
+370 VYAGEG
-375 RITVGADTIATSVE
+375 ITVNADTLATSVE

-394 WINYWINAHQATKP
+394 WINQWLNAQGIQSSDGMGDLAQ
-408 SLKAIANETMGWEGF
+408 ETMNWYGF
-423 HFPQFINWQNWKIE
+423 HFPQLINWQDWRIRYNTT
-437 YKKESVITFSNDNTG
+437 TFSNDSTG
-452 NGIVFR
+452 SGIVFR

-480 FDILEGEYGD
+480 FDILEGEYNT
-490 EQLCINAIADFLAD
+490 EQLCINAIADFLAN
-504 ETGDTVDNAKLYAKS
+504 ETGDTVDNAELYAKS

-524 RLSFTFEY
+524 RLSFTYQY

>member
-1 MANDTNYYLFK
+1 MANDANYYLSK

-29 KKYTLPI
+29 KAYVLPI
-36 ATHTTLGGIKVGS
+36 ASATKLGGIKVGS
-49 GLSIDSSTGVL
+49 GLSINSEGVL
-60 TANVQTW
+60 TANVQAW

-106 LSEYYTKEQVDS
+106 LSGYYTKGQVDS
-118 LVSNLKKAIIT
+118 LLSNLKKATIT

-136 TGKEGIIYL
+136 KGDEGIIYL

-174 YVNTAST
+174 YVNTTGT

-187 VLGDGTKKVKASGKT
+187 VLGDETKKVKASGKT

-223 ADTELVKKQDKLSQA
+223 ADTELAKKQDKLTQA

-250 DVARYDAYGSTK
+250 KVATYDSYGSTK
-262 QNVLNTEQLDA
+262 QNVLNTEQLNA

-285 YDGYDA
+285 YDDYDA
-291 QIKLK
+291 QIKSKQGNLK
-296 QNILHTEGS
+296 TEGS

-330 NCQNDESETNGEKNK
+330 NCQNDENETNGEKNK

-350 TNTLIVPTGDDSNLL
+350 TNTLIVPTGSGL
-365 TTSLV
+365 TAAPLV

-375 RITVGADTIATSVE
+375 RIAIGADTVATSVE
-389 NAFNI
+389 RAFNI
-394 WINYWINAHQATKP
+394 WINYWVNAQATKP

-423 HFPQFINWQNWKIE
+423 HFPQFINWQDWKIE

-452 NGIVFR
+452 SGIVFR
-458 LSSANVKTDESGKV
+458 LSSVNVKTDESGKV

-480 FDILEGEYGD
+480 FDILEGEYD
-490 EQLCINAIADFLAD
+490 SEQLCINAIADFLAD
-504 ETGDTVDNAKLYAKS
+504 EIGDTVNNAKLYAKS

-524 RLSFTFEY
+524 RLSFTYQY

>member
-1 MANDTNYYLFK
+1 MANDANYYLFK

-29 KKYTLPI
+29 EKYTLPI
-36 ATHTTLGGIKVGS
+36 ATSTTLGGIKVGS
-49 GLSIDSSTGVL
+49 GLSINSSTGVL
-60 TANVQTW
+60 TANVQAW

-74 FSSVNTTDFTTT
+74 FSSVNPSDFTTT
-86 SGILSINNATWAKK
+86 SGILSINNSTWAKK
-100 SDVSNS
+100 SDVTSS
-106 LSEYYTKEQVDS
+106 LSGYYTKEQVDS
-118 LVSNLKKAIIT
+118 IISNLKKATIT
-129 VVPTLPA
+129 VVETLPE
-136 TGKEGIIYL
+136 TGSEGIIYL

-159 SAWIDLGSTEIDLSN
+159 NAWIDLGSTEIDLTN
-174 YVNTAST
+174 YVNTTAT

-187 VLGDGTKKVKASGKT
+187 VLGDDTKKVKASGKT

-210 ATSVPTS
+210 ANSVPTS

-223 ADTELVKKQDKLSQA
+223 ADTELAKKQDKLSQA

-250 DVARYDAYGSTK
+250 KVATYDSYGSTK
-262 QNVLNTEQLDA
+262 QNVLNSEQLDA

-291 QIKLK
+291 QIKSKQGKLK
-296 QNILHTEGS
+296 TSGS
-305 AIYKNQDNSIYLSS
+305 AIYMNQDDSIYLSS
-319 KLTGMSNIAVV
+319 ALTGMSNIAIV
-330 NCQNDESETNGEKNK
+330 NCQNDENETNDEKEQ
-345 FTGYL
+345 FTGYI
-350 TNTLIVPTGDDSNLL
+350 TNTLIAPTTIGL
-365 TTSLV
+365 TATPLV

-375 RITVGADTIATSVE
+375 GTTANADTVAASVE
-389 NAFNI
+389 KAFNI
-394 WINYWINAHQATKP
+394 WINYWVNAQATKP
-408 SLKAIANETMGWEGF
+408 SLRAIANETMGWEGF
-423 HFPQFINWQNWKIE
+423 HFPQFINWQDWKIE
-437 YKKESVITFSNDNTG
+437 YKKGSVITLSNDNTG
-452 NGIVFR
+452 SGIVFR
-458 LSSANVKTDESGKV
+458 LSSANVKTDESGHV

-480 FDILEGEYGD
+480 FDILEGEYD
-490 EQLCINAIADFLAD
+490 TEQLCINAIADFLAN

-524 RLSFTFEY
+524 RLSFKYQY
-532 DAHDIINVKL
+532 DAHDIIDIKF

>member
-1 MANDTNYYLFK
+1 MANDANSYLFK
-12 ILTED
+12 VLTED

-29 KKYTLPI
+29 EKYVLPI
-36 ATHTTLGGIKVGS
+36 ASATKLGGIKVGS
-49 GLSIDSSTGVL
+49 GLSINSEGVL
-60 TANVQTW
+60 TANVQAW

-106 LSEYYTKEQVDS
+106 LSGYYTKGQVDN
-118 LVSNLKKAIIT
+118 LLSNLKKATIT
-129 VVPTLPA
+129 VVDTLPT
-136 TGKEGIIYL
+136 TGSEGIIYL

-174 YVNTAST
+174 YVNTTGT

-210 ATSVPTS
+210 ANSVPTS

-223 ADTELVKKQDKLSQA
+223 ADTELAKKQDKLSQA

-250 DVARYDAYGSTK
+250 KVATYDAYATNK
-262 QNVLNTEQLDA
+262 QDKLNATQLSA
-273 VNSGIT
+273 VNSGINST
-279 KAKVSK
+279 KVAK

-291 QIKLK
+291 QIKSK

-305 AIYKNQDNSIYLSS
+305 AIHINNNNSIYLSS
-319 KLTGMSNIAVV
+319 ANTGMTDIAVI
-330 NCQNDESETNGEKNK
+330 NCQKDGNK
-345 FTGYL
+345 YVGFIK
-350 TNTLIVPTGDDSNLL
+350 NTLIVPSFDDGRTLL
-365 TTSLV
+365 D

-375 RITVGADTIATSVE
+375 GITVDANTVASSVE

-394 WINYWINAHQATKP
+394 WIFYWINAQTQGDYITD
-408 SLKAIANETMGWEGF
+408 LANETMNWATF
-423 HFPQFINWQNWKIE
+423 HFPQFINWQDWIIQ
-437 YKKESVITFSNDNTG
+437 YKRNGINVPLSGSNSG
-452 NGIVFR
+452 NSIVFR

-472 SYQAEINL
+472 SYQAEVNL
-480 FDILEGEYGD
+480 FDILEDEYNT
-490 EQLCINAIADFLAD
+490 EQLRINVIADFLAN
-504 ETGDTVDNAKLYAKS
+504 ETGDTIDNAKLYAKS

-524 RLSFTFEY
+524 RLSFKYQY
-532 DAHDIINVKL
+532 DAHDIIDVKL

>member
-1 MANDTNYYLFK
+1 MANDANYYLFK
-12 ILTED
+12 VITED

-29 KKYTLPI
+29 EKYTLPI

-60 TANVQTW
+60 TANVQAW

-74 FSSVNTTDFTTT
+74 FSSVNPTDFTTT

-106 LSEYYTKEQVDS
+106 LSGYYTKGQVDN
-118 LVSNLKKAIIT
+118 LISNLKKATIT
-129 VVPTLPA
+129 VVETLPA
-136 TGKEGIIYL
+136 TGEEGIIYL

-174 YVNTAST
+174 YVNTTDT
-181 LTANQI
+181 LTADHI
-187 VLGDGTKKVKASGKT
+187 ILGDGIKKVKASGKT

-210 ATSVPTS
+210 ANSVPTS

-223 ADTELVKKQDKLSQA
+223 ADTELAKKQDKLSTT

-250 DVARYDAYGSTK
+250 KVATYDGYADGK
-262 QNVLNTEQLDA
+262 QNKLTEAQLNA

-279 KAKVSK
+279 GAKVAK
-285 YDGYDA
+285 YDAYETN
-291 QIKLK
+291 K
-296 QNILHTEGS
+296 QNILNTNGS
-305 AIYKNQDNSIYLSS
+305 AIHKNANDSIYLDSS
-319 KLTGMSNIAVV
+319 NTGMSNVAVV
-330 NCQNDESETNGEKNK
+330 NCQDSGDGSGN
-345 FTGYL
+345 FTGYI
-350 TNTLIVPTGDDSNLL
+350 TNTLVVPSSEDGQTMLD
-365 TTSLV
+365 
-370 VYAGK
+370 VYAGEG
-375 RITVGADTIATSVE
+375 ITVNADTLATSVE

-394 WINYWINAHQATKP
+394 WINQWLNAQGIQSSDGMGDLAQ
-408 SLKAIANETMGWEGF
+408 ETMNWAGF
-423 HFPQFINWQNWKIE
+423 HFPQLINWQDWRIRYNTT
-437 YKKESVITFSNDNTG
+437 TFSNGNTG
-452 NGIVFR
+452 SGIVFR

-480 FDILEGEYGD
+480 FDILEGEYD
-490 EQLCINAIADFLAD
+490 TEQLCINAIADFLAN

-524 RLSFTFEY
+524 RLSFTYQY